1 MRRNLDEIFSN
12 LLDVYSKTGKIG
24 YTKPVNLAHARK
36 IAYCAALNILK
47 KENEKEI
54 QKQLST
60 TSSQPCQPTGGVTGS
75 QTCCQLKLF

>member
-1 MRRNLDEIFSN
+1 MSKTHRNLDEIFSN
-12 LLDVYSKTGKIG
+12 LLNVYHKTGRIG
-24 YTKPVNLAHARK
+24 YTRPVNLAHARK

-47 KENEKEI
+47 KE
-54 QKQLST
+54 KQLST